1 MELSEFYRLI
11 GMPPQA
17 VQALETVRGETDLTS
32 PQLDGLRDSRTA
44 QETYQQLKEDDDR
57 DHLKLLLRYL
67 EAARRTLD
75 TYRERHIPLE
85 VYAATMSCFS
95 RFLAEDQ
102 AAFGR
107 LCFPRGWWTWR
118 QTSMRLFR
126 IGALEYEL
134 RTREERPVIDLHIP
148 SDADL
153 SPASV
158 DRSLEQAEDFFRSYF
173 PAYPLEQHTCC
184 SWLLSPRLETL
195 LPQNSNIR
203 SFQRRFRILEEQPE
217 DREYIQWLFQV
228 PADTPYHRLPEGTS
242 LQRRVKA
249 LLLEG
254 GAIGCALGI
263 LKDSHHQNG

>member
-1 MELSEFYRLI
+1 MDLRELYRLLAL
-11 GMPPQA
+11 PPEIA
-17 VQALETVRGETDLTS
+17 GRLERTGAALELGPLEGCLEQMLRRETAEGARGRLKAALGEDPECMKMLYC
-32 PQLDGLRDSRTA
+32 QL
-44 QETYQQLKEDDDR
+44 EC
-57 DHLKLLLRYL
+57 
-67 EAARRTLD
+67 ARRAWD
-75 TYRERHIPLE
+75 RYRERGIPE
-85 VYAATMSCFS
+85 QVYRDTMGCFP
-95 RFLAEDQ
+95 RFLAECRRKT
-102 AAFGR
+102 GR
-107 LCFPRGWWTWR
+107 MFFDRDWWTWR
-118 QTSMRLFR
+118 QTGMALFR
-126 IGALEYEL
+126 VGALEYEL
-134 RTREERPVIDLHIP
+134 RDGGVLAVHIP

-249 LLLEG
+249 LLLAG

-263 LKDSHHQNG
+263 LKDSHQG